1 MQGLIQKSRYI
12 EPGCGAGSYAEY
24 IATRDGVELL
34 NRSGQYMEY
43 IAERPRS
50 HGLFSR
56 SEERRV
62 GKECG
67 S

>member
-34 NRSGQYMEY
+34 NRSGQYME
-43 IAERPRS
+43 
-50 HGLFSR
+50 
-56 SEERRV
+56 
-62 GKECG
+62 
-67 S
+67 